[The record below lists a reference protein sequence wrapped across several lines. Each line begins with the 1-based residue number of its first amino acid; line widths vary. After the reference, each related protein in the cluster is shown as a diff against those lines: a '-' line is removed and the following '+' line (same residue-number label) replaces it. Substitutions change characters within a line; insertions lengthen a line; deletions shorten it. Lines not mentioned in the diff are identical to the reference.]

1 VRTLRCSDGALQVSK
16 LQAGE
21 LLCYEMFRPTTL
33 AQFICHHLL
42 PSLCR
47 LQAYKFLCPIFHVY
61 FAFSPTL
68 FSLCP
73 DQYSL
78 GPSKGLSQS
87 TAAAVD
93 DAIKDGSKWVLKPQ
107 REGGGNNLYGS
118 DLSEFLSKNK
128 NDPVLSG
135 ADHSIVNPGPPCDS
149 LHCSFVNI
157 LLMLL

>member
-1 VRTLRCSDGALQVSK
+1 MSYLPRL
-16 LQAGE
+16 
-21 LLCYEMFRPTTL
+21 
-33 AQFICHHLL
+33 ICVLTN
-42 PSLCR
+42 S
-47 LQAYKFLCPIFHVY
+47 I
-61 FAFSPTL
+61 
-68 FSLCP
+68 LCP

-135 ADHSIVNPGPPCDS
+135 ADHSLVNSYPGPPWDS
-149 LHCSFVNI
+149 LHCSFVNVLYLI
-157 LLMLL
+157 V